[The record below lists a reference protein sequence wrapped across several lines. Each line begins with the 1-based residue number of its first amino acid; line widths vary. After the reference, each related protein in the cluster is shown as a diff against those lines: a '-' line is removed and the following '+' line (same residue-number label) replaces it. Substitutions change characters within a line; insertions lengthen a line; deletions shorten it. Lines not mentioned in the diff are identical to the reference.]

1 MTIKIENMSQLKR
14 NDQFIELVQQLWSAE
29 KMLTIAM
36 PGMIEKAHHL
46 GLKKNIAIH
55 LAETDQHKEALAAIA
70 KQLDFDVD
78 GSENTELKTML
89 ASGEQATGGNSDAAI
104 IRTAIQVEE
113 YEMKKYEE
121 LGSLAR
127 NLGYEGIAR
136 RLFLT
141 YEEERQTNTKLHFL
155 FKTIVAQTAAIGEL
169 PV

>member
-1 MTIKIENMSQLKR
+1 MMNKLNTPN
-14 NDQFIELVQQLWSAE
+14 NQFVELVKELWSAE
-29 KMLTIAM
+29 HMLTLSM
-36 PGMIEKAHHL
+36 PGMIQKAQHM
-46 GLKKNIAIH
+46 GLKKNISVH

-70 KQLDFDVD
+70 KQLGFELN
-78 GSENTELKTML
+78 GSENTELQTIIND
-89 ASGEQATGGNSDAAI
+89 GEQLFSVQSTGDNFDAAI

-121 LGSLAR
+121 LAAQAR

-136 RLFLT
+136 RLLFT

-155 FKTIVAQTAAIGEL
+155 FKTIVAQTAAIGEV

>member
-1 MTIKIENMSQLKR
+1 MNQLKR
-14 NDQFIELVQQLWSAE
+14 NDQFVELVQQLWSAE

-36 PGMIEKAHHL
+36 PAMIEKARHL
-46 GLKKNIAIH
+46 GLKKNIAVH
-55 LAETDQHKEALAAIA
+55 LAETDQHKEALSAIA

-89 ASGEQATGGNSDAAI
+89 ETGQQLFGEQSTGENSDAAI

-121 LGSLAR
+121 VGSLAR

-155 FKTIVAQTAAIGEL
+155 FKTIVAQTAAIGEV

>member
-1 MTIKIENMSQLKR
+1 MNQLKP
-14 NDQFIELVQQLWSAE
+14 NDQFVELVQQLWSAE
-29 KMLTIAM
+29 KMLTLSM
-36 PGMIEKAHHL
+36 PAMIEKAHHL
-46 GLKKNIAIH
+46 GLKKNIAVH

-70 KQLDFDVD
+70 KQLDFDVE
-78 GSENTELKTML
+78 GSQNSELKTIL
-89 ASGEQATGGNSDAAI
+89 ESGEQLSGVQSTGENSDAAI

-113 YEMKKYEE
+113 YEMVKYEE

-136 RLFLT
+136 RLLLT

-155 FKTIVAQTAAIGEL
+155 FKTIVAQTAAIGEV

>member
-1 MTIKIENMSQLKR
+1 MNQLKR
-14 NDQFIELVQQLWSAE
+14 NDQFVELVQQLWSAE

-46 GLKKNIAIH
+46 GLKKNIAVH

-78 GSENTELKTML
+78 GSENTELKML
-89 ASGEQATGGNSDAAI
+89 LESGEQSSTGQSMGDNSDAGI
-104 IRTAIQVEE
+104 IRIAIKVEE

-127 NLGYEGIAR
+127 NLGYEGIAG